1 MRSQLFQIYS
11 RGLILSIALTLVAV
25 AGAVAQTSSISGTV
39 KAKDGSAL
47 SGANVAIAGTT
58 MGAAADANGNYTIAN
73 VPAGSYRLRVSF
85 IGYEEASQN
94 VKVEAGQTA
103 NVNFNLSE
111 TGVLGDPV
119 VVSASRRVEKLT
131 EAPASIAVVTSSDLA
146 KSSGLTYGEGL
157 QKARGVDVYRTGV
170 DGVGINAR
178 GFMTAYSYRMQLM
191 ADGKNGMLPGAG
203 LAAGNLLPVARDD
216 IERLETVLGP
226 SSALYGPNAHN
237 GLVNL
242 VTKDPR
248 DSRGTT
254 LTLGGGNQ
262 DTRIARLRQAGTA
275 GERVAYKANVEYT
288 KATDFIKNDLVG
300 RTANGTPVFEDPD
313 PDLESLR
320 LDGAAYL
327 NVAPNTDLIYSYGYS
342 NTNSIGTTNVGRN
355 QIVDWIYQY
364 HQLRLNS
371 KHFFVQGY
379 LTKNDA
385 GRRTYAIDNVAALVL
400 AGVPKEQ
407 AIDRIKFVDDS
418 KRYNFEAQGNVEVQ
432 GFRLIGGINF
442 EDSRPVS
449 KGSYLV
455 DTTGFKIKLKQAGF
469 YGQAERDL
477 GEHFKVVLAGRY
489 DTHDNYDS
497 QFSPRAGV
505 VYKITGKGAFRFT
518 YNKAFQA
525 PAILQQ
531 YLYLPFGAAAGV
543 PIILRGNGRGLTLAN
558 GRQIIPLDVE
568 TNETFEL
575 GFKGLIGSKLFVD
588 VNAYQSK
595 YDNFI
600 SPLTTVG
607 SPFPPIS
614 STVVKMGDGAITRP
628 EITLTYL
635 NFGQVQIRGFDL
647 GLSYQLSRHVGVWA
661 NFSRIAPEDIADN
674 LENDLNGNKTV
685 DVTEYEALSFNTP
698 KKKYNVGI
706 ALSNLVTKGTY
717 ASFSMRHVDKYDFIS
732 GRHRATQARRIR
744 TTFQFVDRGPLG
756 GFETFDLNLSYA
768 MQSGVTINVSA
779 TNIFNAPLREMVGSP
794 EIRRIVVGEVKYNFN
809 LLP

>member
-1 MRSQLFQIYS
+1 MMSLNQH
-11 RGLILSIALTLVAV
+11 RGLFVFVALMLLMATTVMAQNGSIN
-25 AGAVAQTSSISGTV
+25 GTV
-39 KAKDGSAL
+39 KAKGTSESL
-47 SGANVAIAGTT
+47 SGTNVAIAGTT
-58 MGAAADANGNYTIAN
+58 MGAATDANGNYTITN
-73 VPAGSYRLRVSF
+73 VPAGSHRLRVSF

-94 VKVEAGQTA
+94 IKVAAGQTLT
-103 NVNFNLSE
+103 VNFNLSE
-111 TGVLGDPV
+111 TGVLGDPIV
-119 VVSASRRVEKLT
+119 ISASRRVEKLT
-131 EAPASIAVVTSSDLA
+131 EAPASIAVVTSADLA

-191 ADGKNGMLPGAG
+191 ADGKSGMLPGAG

-237 GLVNL
+237 GLVNII
-242 VTKDPR
+242 TKDPR

-275 GERVAYKANVEYT
+275 GERVAYKINAEYT
-288 KATDFIKNDLVG
+288 KATDFIKNDPIG
-300 RTANGTPVFEDPD
+300 RTASGTTVYEDPD
-313 PDLESLR
+313 PNLESLR

-327 NVAPNTDLIYSYGYS
+327 NLISNTDLIFSTGYS

-355 QIVDWIYQY
+355 QIVDWVYQY
-364 HQLRLNS
+364 YQARLNS
-371 KHFFVQGY
+371 RHFFVQGY
-379 LTKNDA
+379 ITQNDA
-385 GRRTYAIDNVAALVL
+385 GRTHAIDNVAALVI

-418 KRYNFEAQGNVEVQ
+418 KRYNFEVQGNVEVQ
-432 GFRLIGGINF
+432 GFRLIGGFNF

-455 DTTGFKIKLKQAGF
+455 DTTGFKIKIKQTGF
-469 YGQAERDL
+469 YSQVERDL
-477 GEHFKVVLAGRY
+477 GEHFRVVLAGRY

-497 QFSPRAGV
+497 QFSPRAGL
-505 VYKITGKGAFRFT
+505 VYKLTGKGSFRFT

-531 YLYLPFGAAAGV
+531 YLFLPFGAAAGV

-558 GRQIIPLDVE
+558 GKQIIPLDVE
-568 TNETFEL
+568 TNQTFEL
-575 GFKGLIGSKLFVD
+575 GYKGLVGGKLFVD

-614 STVVKMGDGAITRP
+614 STVVMMGDGRVTKP

-647 GLSYQLSRHVGVWA
+647 G
-661 NFSRIAPEDIADN
+661 
-674 LENDLNGNKTV
+674 
-685 DVTEYEALSFNTP
+685 LSFNTP

-732 GRHRATQARRIR
+732 GRHRATQAKRIFNA
-744 TTFQFVDRGPLG
+744 FQYMDRGPLG

-779 TNIFNAPLREMVGSP
+779 SNIFNAPLREMAGSP
-794 EIRRIVVGEVKYNFN
+794 SIRRIVVGEVKYNFN

>member
-1 MRSQLFQIYS
+1 MRYSEHQVRS
-11 RGLILSIALTLVAV
+11 RGLLWCMALMLLMSVVAM
-25 AGAVAQTSSISGTV
+25 AQTGSISGTV
-39 KAKDGSAL
+39 RAKDGSAL
-47 SGANVAIAGTT
+47 SGANVAVVGTT
-58 MGAAADANGNYTIAN
+58 LGAASDANGSYTIAN
-73 VPAGSYRLRVSF
+73 VPAGAHRVRVSF
-85 IGYEEASQN
+85 IGYEETSQS
-94 VKVEAGQTA
+94 VKVVDGQTTAA
-103 NVNFNLSE
+103 NFSMSE
-111 TGVLGDPV
+111 TGVVGDPV

-131 EAPASIAVVTSSDLA
+131 DAPASIAVVTSSDLA

-237 GLVNL
+237 GLVNII
-242 VTKDPR
+242 TKDPR

-275 GERVAYKANVEYT
+275 GARVAYKINAEYT
-288 KATDFIKNDLVG
+288 KATDFIKNDPVG
-300 RTANGTPVFEDPD
+300 RTASGTTVYEDPD
-313 PDLESLR
+313 PNLESLR

-327 NVAPNTDLIYSYGYS
+327 NLVRDTDLIFSTGYS

-355 QIVDWIYQY
+355 QIVDWVYQY
-364 HQLRLNS
+364 YQARLNS
-371 KHFFVQGY
+371 RHFFVQGY
-379 LTKNDA
+379 ITQNDA
-385 GRRTYAIDNVAALVL
+385 GRTYAIDNVAALVI

-407 AIDRIKFVDDS
+407 AIDRIKFIDDS
-418 KRYNFEAQGNVEVQ
+418 KRYNFEVQGNVEVQ
-432 GFRLIGGINF
+432 GFRLIGGFNF

-455 DTTGFKIKLKQAGF
+455 DTTGFKIKIKQTGF

-477 GEHFKVVLAGRY
+477 GKHFKVVVAGRY
-489 DTHDNYDS
+489 DRHDNYDS
-497 QFSPRAGV
+497 QFSPRVGL
-505 VYKITGKGAFRFT
+505 VYKLTGQGAFRFT

-543 PIILRGNGRGLTLAN
+543 PIFLRGNGRGLTLAN

-575 GFKGLIGSKLFVD
+575 GYKGLIGSKLFVD

-614 STVVKMGDGAITRP
+614 STVVMMGDGRVTKP

-647 GLSYQLSRHVGVWA
+647 GLSYQVSRHVGVWT

-674 LENDLNGNKTV
+674 LENDLNGDKIVN
-685 DVTEYEALSFNTP
+685 VTEYEALSFNTP

-706 ALSNLVTKGTY
+706 ALSNIFTKGTY

-732 GRHRATQARRIR
+732 GRHRATQAKRVFNA
-744 TTFQFVDRGPLG
+744 FQYMDRGPLG

-779 TNIFNAPLREMVGSP
+779 SNIFNAPLREMVGSP